1 MPQLIREYIAEM
13 KLHLEYLTRQP
24 ELPLGEKLD
33 FLRETR
39 HCYGRTALVLSGGG
53 ALGVFHLV
61 RVPGFRVHSEDWC
74 HTLRIGV
81 MAASLHPAYPLH
93 AASMVPYDLAVS
105 LFPHL
110 LSTLAS
116 VHVQGVVKALFDNGL
131 LPKVLSGSSVGSI
144 SASLPLP
151 LSSLGVA
158 AAVADDKLMCSEIVR
173 IMHTSCLCS
182 FRNHRD
188 P

>member
-61 RVPGFRVHSEDWC
+61 RVLQC
-74 HTLRIGV
+74 
-81 MAASLHPAYPLH
+81 
-93 AASMVPYDLAVS
+93 
-105 LFPHL
+105 
-110 LSTLAS
+110 S
-116 VHVQGVVKALFDNGL
+116 V
-131 LPKVLSGSSVGSI
+131 
-144 SASLPLP
+144 
-151 LSSLGVA
+151 LSSLSCRSSTPYVHHMQQASCSRSLLCRFHPSAQHIRFCICAGRGQGAVRQWAAPQGPVGQQRGLHQCVSVSPLLNCCGV
-158 AAVADDKLMCSEIVR
+158 
-173 IMHTSCLCS
+173 
-182 FRNHRD
+182 
-188 P
+188 